1 MCIGWQI
8 PGPAQT
14 FAPCGT
20 YCLDVFIVQVPQNT
34 SIQTIAIG
42 IQPFLFNNRLTLRP
56 KFYLAR
62 LDTTRHVRLCR
73 ASRAMLFQHGGRRT
87 SCVGLVFACTSFVE
101 RVERDECVEPCLFQ
115 HGGRRRSS
123 SACVY

>member
-1 MCIGWQI
+1 LKQLAAVAFNKV
-8 PGPAQT
+8 PVK
-14 FAPCGT
+14 
-20 YCLDVFIVQVPQNT
+20 LDYSAYTGVHC
-34 SIQTIAIG
+34 SM
-42 IQPFLFNNRLTLRP
+42 
-56 KFYLAR
+56 KMAR
-62 LDTTRHVRLCR
+62 FDSTRHVRLYR